1 MNFKTAIVRK
11 PGSNFADGLTTVD
24 LGIPEYSKVLAQHA
38 AYCVALR
45 VCGLELIELEAD
57 LRYPD
62 STFVEDTA
70 VLTRASAIFTHPGAA
85 SREGEVEAI
94 RPVVARFF
102 ARTHALTAPGTLDG
116 GDICE
121 AENHFFIGL
130 SERTN
135 EEGARQLAAFL
146 AAEGCTSSC
155 VSIHGVPGILH
166 FKSGVTYIGGNTILA
181 IDALAER
188 PELKGLQHR
197 ARRPRGSL
205 RRQLRAHQRS
215 CPHPRRLPAPAGR
228 VDPARLQSPAPGN
241 VRISKDGRRPELLIF
256 EILITESKRCGSK
269 KRI

>member
-1 MNFKTAIVRK
+1 MNFKKAIVRK

-24 LGIPEYSKVLAQHA
+24 LGIPEYSLVLAQHA
-38 AYCVALR
+38 AYCAALR
-45 VCGLELIELEAD
+45 QCGLDLIELDAD

-70 VLTRASAIFTHPGAA
+70 VLTRASAIFTHPGAE

-94 RPVVARFF
+94 RPVLARFF

-146 AAEGCTSSC
+146 AAEGYTSSC

-166 FKSGVTYIGGNTILA
+166 FKSGVTYIGDNTLLA
-181 IDALAER
+181 IDSLAER
-188 PELKGLQHR
+188 PELKGYSVVRVAPEEAYAANCVRVKDRLLIPAGYPR
-197 ARRPRGSL
+197 LLAELTRRGFDPLPLEMSEFQKMDGGLSCLSL
-205 RRQLRAHQRS
+205 R
-215 CPHPRRLPAPAGR
+215 
-228 VDPARLQSPAPGN
+228 
-241 VRISKDGRRPELLIF
+241 F
-256 EILITESKRCGSK
+256 
-269 KRI
+269 